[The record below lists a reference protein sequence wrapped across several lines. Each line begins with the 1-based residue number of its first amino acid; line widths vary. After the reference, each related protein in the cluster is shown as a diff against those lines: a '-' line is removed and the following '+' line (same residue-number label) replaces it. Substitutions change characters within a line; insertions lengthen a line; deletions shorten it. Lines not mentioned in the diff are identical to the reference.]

1 MFWPEMGPGSAAGR
15 CVGGWLLALLD
26 ARRGEKG
33 PQNEPQNEVQNE
45 AGHEAQNEVQN
56 GPQNEAG
63 HEAQNG
69 PLSAIRLSRMS
80 RISRISRISHIAK
93 SAGVML
99 MVAALVMWALTPA
112 PDGALLAR
120 GRTPIL
126 VLAGPNGQA
135 TQIAPS
141 TPRARR
147 TGTGTGGR
155 MLSDFTKSTA
165 SLLLAQEIIDP
176 VTAVDA
182 GTDAVKKP
190 TMSNSADDRRS
201 PIMLLGRHGQKLAV
215 ARHRAALTRA
225 CRSGADLVLSFAAPR
240 YACQVPVFTVTRLWD
255 ANFLLLFNADG
266 SITVQPSPA
275 DSRRTGVTDDRVWP
289 TREGSRK

>member
-1 MFWPEMGPGSAAGR
+1 
-15 CVGGWLLALLD
+15 
-26 ARRGEKG
+26 
-33 PQNEPQNEVQNE
+33 
-45 AGHEAQNEVQN
+45 
-56 GPQNEAG
+56 
-63 HEAQNG
+63 
-69 PLSAIRLSRMS
+69 
-80 RISRISRISHIAK
+80 
-93 SAGVML
+93 
-99 MVAALVMWALTPA
+99 
-112 PDGALLAR
+112 
-120 GRTPIL
+120 
-126 VLAGPNGQA
+126 
-135 TQIAPS
+135 
-141 TPRARR
+141 
-147 TGTGTGGR
+147 

-165 SLLLAQEIIDP
+165 SLLLAQEIINP
-176 VTAVDA
+176 VTAMDA

-240 YACQVPVFTVTRLWD
+240 YACQVPVFTVTRLRD

>member
-1 MFWPEMGPGSAAGR
+1 
-15 CVGGWLLALLD
+15 
-26 ARRGEKG
+26 
-33 PQNEPQNEVQNE
+33 
-45 AGHEAQNEVQN
+45 
-56 GPQNEAG
+56 
-63 HEAQNG
+63 
-69 PLSAIRLSRMS
+69 
-80 RISRISRISHIAK
+80 
-93 SAGVML
+93 ML
-99 MVAALVMWALTPA
+99 MVVALVMWALTPA

-141 TPRARR
+141 TPRTRR
-147 TGTGTGGR
+147 TDTGGG

-240 YACQVPVFTVTRLWD
+240 YACQVPVFTVTRLRD

>member
-1 MFWPEMGPGSAAGR
+1 
-15 CVGGWLLALLD
+15 
-26 ARRGEKG
+26 
-33 PQNEPQNEVQNE
+33 
-45 AGHEAQNEVQN
+45 
-56 GPQNEAG
+56 
-63 HEAQNG
+63 
-69 PLSAIRLSRMS
+69 
-80 RISRISRISHIAK
+80 
-93 SAGVML
+93 
-99 MVAALVMWALTPA
+99 
-112 PDGALLAR
+112 
-120 GRTPIL
+120 
-126 VLAGPNGQA
+126 
-135 TQIAPS
+135 
-141 TPRARR
+141 
-147 TGTGTGGR
+147 

-240 YACQVPVFTVTRLWD
+240 YACQVPVFTVTRLQD
-255 ANFLLLFNADG
+255 ANFLLVFNADG